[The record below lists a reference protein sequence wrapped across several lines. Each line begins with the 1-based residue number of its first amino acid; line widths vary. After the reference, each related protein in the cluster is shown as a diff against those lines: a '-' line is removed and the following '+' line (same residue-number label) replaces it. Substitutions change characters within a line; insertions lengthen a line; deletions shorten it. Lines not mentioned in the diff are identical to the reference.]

1 MKIGQFR
8 VAEFTAINEGLNRVR
23 LEGGF
28 PDAVTSFVLQ
38 TREIFSVG
46 DTLTIESTQAPKP
59 AVRVAPKTDPKPA
72 AKAEFVA
79 ARTENKS
86 DAVN

>member
-1 MKIGQFR
+1 
-8 VAEFTAINEGLNRVR
+8 
-23 LEGGF
+23 
-28 PDAVTSFVLQ
+28 VLQ
-38 TREIFSVG
+38 TREVFSVG

-79 ARTENKS
+79 AHTENKS